1 MTISAKLDVALA
13 LNVAGANAFSA
24 GPFWNG
30 QMVLSQSFA
39 DGVTANK
46 ADRAYMSQRTVAS
59 GANDDIDL
67 AGVLTDPLGV
77 AITAAELVGILI
89 INKRADGTANTTSLT
104 IGGSTSGV
112 PGFTAAGH
120 VVKPGGVFLLMNPDA
135 TGIAAVTASTGDII
149 RVTNGAG
156 ASNTYQVCILARSA

>member
-1 MTISAKLDVALA
+1 MTISAKLDVSLA
-13 LNVAGANAFSA
+13 LNAAGSNAFSS
-24 GPFWNG
+24 GPFWQG
-30 QMVLSQSFA
+30 VMALSQSFS

-46 ADRAYMSQRTVAS
+46 TDRAYMAQRTVAS

-67 AGVLTDPLGV
+67 AGVLTDSLGV
-77 AITAAELVGILI
+77 TITAAELVGVLI
-89 INKRADGTANTTSLT
+89 INKQIDGTPNTTNLT

-135 TGIAAVTASTGDII
+135 TGIAAVTASTGDIL

-156 ASNTYQVCILARSA
+156 AANSYQVCVLARSA